1 MSVTVYLAGYALGQ
15 IPYGFLAN
23 RWGRKK
29 TIYFGMLIFILGSLI
44 CAGTHSFSGLISGR
58 AVMAIGSSVGL
69 IMAFT
74 LVSDFFEER
83 EARRVLAY
91 LTLSGAL
98 APGLANLI
106 GGFLTGYFGWQS
118 CFYFFIVYAIFV
130 VALVSRLPE
139 GRGEKGLSA
148 AERSAFFGQ
157 IGPKRFLLL
166 SGMAAMA
173 TTIIYIFTATAP
185 LIAVQVLEVAP
196 QVYGLMSIIP
206 MLGTAGGCLVSV
218 RLSNDLS
225 GSAVM
230 KLGLSISLLGA
241 ALQWGLIKVIGMH
254 VCSLFL
260 PMPMIY
266 FGLPLVYAN
275 AAALGLSNCRNKS
288 MASGIFTLL
297 NVGLSL
303 LGVLLMGWIGVHSLL
318 NVSLLFVAIC
328 SVMAFLFFLSSRAE
342 RSSLSFESPNES

>member
-1 MSVTVYLAGYALGQ
+1 
-15 IPYGFLAN
+15 
-23 RWGRKK
+23 
-29 TIYFGMLIFILGSLI
+29 
-44 CAGTHSFSGLISGR
+44 
-58 AVMAIGSSVGL
+58 
-69 IMAFT
+69 
-74 LVSDFFEER
+74 
-83 EARRVLAY
+83 
-91 LTLSGAL
+91 
-98 APGLANLI
+98 
-106 GGFLTGYFGWQS
+106 
-118 CFYFFIVYAIFV
+118 
-130 VALVSRLPE
+130 
-139 GRGEKGLSA
+139 
-148 AERSAFFGQ
+148 
-157 IGPKRFLLL
+157 
-166 SGMAAMA
+166 MA

>member
-1 MSVTVYLAGYALGQ
+1 
-15 IPYGFLAN
+15 
-23 RWGRKK
+23 
-29 TIYFGMLIFILGSLI
+29 
-44 CAGTHSFSGLISGR
+44 
-58 AVMAIGSSVGL
+58 
-69 IMAFT
+69 
-74 LVSDFFEER
+74 
-83 EARRVLAY
+83 
-91 LTLSGAL
+91 
-98 APGLANLI
+98 
-106 GGFLTGYFGWQS
+106 
-118 CFYFFIVYAIFV
+118 
-130 VALVSRLPE
+130 
-139 GRGEKGLSA
+139 
-148 AERSAFFGQ
+148 
-157 IGPKRFLLL
+157 
-166 SGMAAMA
+166 
-173 TTIIYIFTATAP
+173 
-185 LIAVQVLEVAP
+185 
-196 QVYGLMSIIP
+196 
-206 MLGTAGGCLVSV
+206 
-218 RLSNDLS
+218 
-225 GSAVM
+225 M

-342 RSSLSFESPNES
+342 RSSLSFESPNESWGFFQLVFQPSRRFCTFCVFACVFVGGDMASRALFRWTG